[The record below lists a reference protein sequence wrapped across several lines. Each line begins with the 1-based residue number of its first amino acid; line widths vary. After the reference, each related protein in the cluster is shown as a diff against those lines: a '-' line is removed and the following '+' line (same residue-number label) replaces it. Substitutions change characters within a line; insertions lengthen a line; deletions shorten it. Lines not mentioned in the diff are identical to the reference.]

1 MLTLLLACVVSAPEP
16 LPCPR
21 FAEVLPVPQ
30 FVDDTPALVVA
41 ATTPQVVYR
50 LGSLPPNFTPPN
62 PAAYNPLPFYAP
74 TYTYPV
80 VGGYAAPTYCL
91 PGR

>member
-1 MLTLLLACVVSAPEP
+1 MLTLVLLATLAVPQAPC
-16 LPCPR
+16 LPQTT
-21 FAEVLPVPQ
+21 LPV
-30 FVDDTPALVVA
+30 VDDTPQVQPASVVVEPA
-41 ATTPQVVYR
+41 PQVVYR
-50 LGSLPPNFTPPN
+50 LGSLPSNFTPPN

-80 VGGYAAPTYCL
+80 VGGYAAPAYCL

>member
-30 FVDDTPALVVA
+30 FVDVQPAPVVEPV
-41 ATTPQVVYR
+41 PQVVYR
-50 LGSLPPNFTPPN
+50 LGSLPMNFVPPN
-62 PAAYNPLPFYAP
+62 PAAYNPLPYYAP

-80 VGGYAAPTYCL
+80 VGGYTSPTYCL

>member
-1 MLTLLLACVVSAPEP
+1 MLTLILLATLAVPPQAPC
-16 LPCPR
+16 LPQTT
-21 FAEVLPVPQ
+21 LPV
-30 FVDDTPALVVA
+30 VDDTPQVQPAPVVVEPV
-41 ATTPQVVYR
+41 PQVVYR
-50 LGSLPPNFTPPN
+50 LGSLPTNFAPPN

-80 VGGYAAPTYCL
+80 VGGYSAPAYCL

>member
-1 MLTLLLACVVSAPEP
+1 MLTLLLVCVTSAPDP

-30 FVDDTPALVVA
+30 FVDVQPAPVVEPV
-41 ATTPQVVYR
+41 PQVVYR
-50 LGSLPPNFTPPN
+50 LGSLPANFTPPN
-62 PAAYNPLPFYAP
+62 PAAYNPAPFYAP

-80 VGGYAAPTYCL
+80 VGGYAAPAYCL